1 MAVRRIY
8 IKKTSIQTGAIFSEM
23 INYLTS
29 TQSKT
34 VTSKRNQNTADMI
47 LYIAFCLASREAKR

>member
-1 MAVRRIY
+1 MTVRRIH
-8 IKKTSIQTGAIFSEM
+8 IKKTSIQTGAIRSEM

-34 VTSKRNQNTADMI
+34 VTSKRKQNTADMI
-47 LYIAFCLASREAKR
+47 LYIALYLASREVER